1 MVKPRGDR
9 TDFEEFFN
17 STKDQIFR
25 AVLVSI
31 RDRRLAE
38 DAVSEG
44 FTRALATWPRVARH
58 PSPVAWVAKAA
69 LNYARSDR
77 RRQLRSVPVELPE
90 IAVWDEAPTDPG
102 LVLRVLNLPDR
113 QRQVVALRILLDLS
127 TEQTAELLSIAPS
140 TVTVHLLRALA
151 RLESELS
158 EFSTKEGWI

>member
-1 MVKPRGDR
+1 VKPRSDR
-9 TDFEEFFN
+9 ADFEEFFK

-31 RDRRLAE
+31 RDRGLAE
-38 DAVSEG
+38 DAVSEA
-44 FTRALATWPRVARH
+44 FTRALAYWPRVGRH
-58 PSPVAWVAKAA
+58 PSPVAWVARAA

-77 RRQLRSVPVELPE
+77 RRQLRSVPVEVPE
-90 IAVWDEAPTDPG
+90 SAIWDEAPTDPG

-127 TEQTAELLSIAPS
+127 TEQTAELLSIAPG
-140 TVTVHLLRALA
+140 TVTAHLFRALA

-158 EFSTKEGWI
+158 EFSTKEVWI